1 MGTSVATP
9 QGPSSGTSGTGGTG
23 GTAGGLRPDDTDAGA
38 SGGLLTIGEL
48 ARQAGIST
56 QLVRAWEQRFGF
68 PEPVRLP
75 SGHRRY
81 TAADVRSVQRVVEER
96 DRGMRLEEAIA
107 TILRSGQVGESS
119 SVYAAL
125 SRRHPGLASYTLTKR
140 TLLALSWAIEDE
152 AVAQSS
158 SGVLLG
164 TFQRGRYY
172 GQSRRRWE
180 DLART
185 ARASVAM
192 ADFPAHDDESRPA
205 TVALPPDSPLLREWV
220 VVHEAPDFAVALVA
234 FELPGHGAVGDD
246 RLFEALWSVD
256 GRVVRDAAVLTAQA
270 GAAAGSLESARVL
283 ALLGEDRSL
292 SGTPP
297 GAAAAVFN
305 RMVAYTDGT
314 TLRARRP

>member
-1 MGTSVATP
+1 MGTNVATS
-9 QGPSSGTSGTGGTG
+9 Q
-23 GTAGGLRPDDTDAGA
+23 GA
-38 SGGLLTIGEL
+38 SPETTPVDDSLMTIGEL
-48 ARQAGIST
+48 ARHTGIST
-56 QLVRAWEQRFGF
+56 QLIRAWEQRFGF

-81 TAADVRSVQRVVEER
+81 TAADVRAVQRVVEER
-96 DRGMRLEEAIA
+96 DRGLRLEEAIS
-107 TILRSGQVGESS
+107 TTLRSGQVGESS

-125 SRRHPGLASYTLTKR
+125 GRRHPGLASYTLTKR

-185 ARASVAM
+185 AQDAVAM
-192 ADFPAHDDESRPA
+192 ADFEAHDDESRPA

-234 FELPGHGAVGDD
+234 FELPGHGSVGDD
-246 RLFEALWSVD
+246 RPFEALWSVD

-270 GAAAGSLESARVL
+270 GAAAGSLASARVL
-283 ALLGEDRSL
+283 ATLEESPAMP
-292 SGTPP
+292 STPP
-297 GAAAAVFN
+297 SAATAVFN
-305 RMVAYTDGT
+305 RMVAYTDGS

>member
-9 QGPSSGTSGTGGTG
+9 QGPSAVATE
-23 GTAGGLRPDDTDAGA
+23 
-38 SGGLLTIGEL
+38 GLLTIGEL
-48 ARQAGIST
+48 AREVGIST

-81 TAADVRSVQRVVEER
+81 TDADVRSVRRVVEER
-96 DRGMRLEEAIA
+96 DRGLRLEEAIA
-107 TILRSGQVGESS
+107 TTLRSGQVGESS

-164 TFQRGRYY
+164 TFQRGRYF

-185 ARASVAM
+185 ARATVAM
-192 ADFPAHDDESRPA
+192 ADFEAHDDDVRPA
-205 TVALPPDSPLLREWV
+205 LVALPPDSPLLREWV
-220 VVHEAPDFAVALVA
+220 VVHEAPDFAAAMVA

-246 RLFEALWSVD
+246 RLFEALWSVE
-256 GRVVRDAAVLTAQA
+256 GSVVRDAAVLTAQA
-270 GAAAGSLESARVL
+270 GAVAGSHESARVL
-283 ALLGEDRSL
+283 AMLEEDRALPST
-292 SGTPP
+292 SP
-297 GAAAAVFN
+297 AAATAVFN

-314 TLRARRP
+314 ALRARRP

>member
-1 MGTSVATP
+1 MGTNVATP
-9 QGPSSGTSGTGGTG
+9 QGPSAETT
-23 GTAGGLRPDDTDAGA
+23 PVDD
-38 SGGLLTIGEL
+38 SLMTIGEL
-48 ARQAGIST
+48 ARHTGIST
-56 QLVRAWEQRFGF
+56 QLIRAWEQRFGF

-81 TAADVRSVQRVVEER
+81 TAADARAVQRVVEER
-96 DRGMRLEEAIA
+96 DRGLRLEEAIA
-107 TILRSGQVGESS
+107 TTLRSGQVGESS

-125 SRRHPGLASYTLTKR
+125 GRRHPELASYTLTKR

-185 ARASVAM
+185 ARDAVAM
-192 ADFPAHDDESRPA
+192 ADFEAHDDESRPA

-234 FELPGHGAVGDD
+234 FELPGHGSVGDE
-246 RLFEALWSVD
+246 RPFEALWSVD
-256 GRVVRDAAVLTAQA
+256 GRVVRDAAILTAQA
-270 GAAAGSLESARVL
+270 GAAAGSLTSARVL
-283 ALLGEDRSL
+283 ATLEESPTV
-292 SGTPP
+292 SSTPP
-297 GAAAAVFN
+297 TAATAVFN
-305 RMVAYTDGT
+305 RMVAYTDGS

>member
-9 QGPSSGTSGTGGTG
+9 QGPSAVATE
-23 GTAGGLRPDDTDAGA
+23 
-38 SGGLLTIGEL
+38 GLLTIGEL
-48 ARQAGIST
+48 AREAGIST

-81 TAADVRSVQRVVEER
+81 TDADVRSVRRVVEER
-96 DRGMRLEEAIA
+96 DRGLRLEEAIA
-107 TILRSGQVGESS
+107 TTLRSGQVGESS

-185 ARASVAM
+185 ARATVAM
-192 ADFPAHDDESRPA
+192 ADFEAHDDDVPAGAGGAPARLAAAARVGRGARGARLRGRDGGLRAAGPRRGRRRPP
-205 TVALPPDSPLLREWV
+205 VRG
-220 VVHEAPDFAVALVA
+220 ALVRRG
-234 FELPGHGAVGDD
+234 P
-246 RLFEALWSVD
+246 
-256 GRVVRDAAVLTAQA
+256 VVRDAAVLTAQA
-270 GAAAGSLESARVL
+270 GAVAGSHESARVL
-283 ALLGEDRSL
+283 AMLEEDRALPST
-292 SGTPP
+292 SP
-297 GAAAAVFN
+297 AAATAVFN

-314 TLRARRP
+314 ALRARRP

>member
-1 MGTSVATP
+1 MGTSVATS
-9 QGPSSGTSGTGGTG
+9 QGQSHEEVGTGTVGS
-23 GTAGGLRPDDTDAGA
+23 AA
-38 SGGLLTIGEL
+38 SGADLMTIGEL
-48 ARQAGIST
+48 ARHAGIST

-81 TAADVRSVQRVVEER
+81 TAADVRAVQRVVEER
-96 DRGMRLEEAIA
+96 DRGLRLEEAIA
-107 TILRSGQVGESS
+107 TTLRSGQVGESS

-125 SRRHPGLASYTLTKR
+125 SRRHPDLSSYTLTKR

-164 TFQRGRYY
+164 TFQRGRYF

-180 DLART
+180 ELART
-185 ARASVAM
+185 ARAAVAM
-192 ADFPAHDDESRPA
+192 ADFEAHDDEARPA

-220 VVHEAPDFAVALVA
+220 VVHEGPDFAVALVA
-234 FELPGHGAVGDD
+234 FELPSHASVADD
-246 RLFEALWSVD
+246 ERMFEALWSVD
-256 GRVVRDAAVLTAQA
+256 GRVVRDVAVLTAQA
-270 GAAAGSLESARVL
+270 GAAAGSHASARVL
-283 ALLGEDRSL
+283 EALEVDPALPST
-292 SGTPP
+292 SP
-297 GAAAAVFN
+297 AAATAVFN

-314 TLRARRP
+314 ALRARRP

>member
-1 MGTSVATP
+1 MGTTVATS
-9 QGPSSGTSGTGGTG
+9 QGPTRGAA
-23 GTAGGLRPDDTDAGA
+23 GTAPAGH
-38 SGGLLTIGEL
+38 GLLTIGEL
-48 ARQAGIST
+48 AQAAGVST

-81 TAADVRSVQRVVEER
+81 TADDLRAVQRVVEER
-96 DRGMRLEEAIA
+96 DRGLRLEEAIA
-107 TILRSGQVGESS
+107 TTLRSGQVGESS

-125 SRRHPGLASYTLTKR
+125 SRRHPTLTSYTLTKR

-158 SGVLLG
+158 SGILLG

-185 ARASVAM
+185 ARAAVAM
-192 ADFPAHDDESRPA
+192 ADFEAHDDRSRPA
-205 TVALPPDSPLLREWV
+205 TVALPPDSPLLREWI
-220 VVHEAPDFAVALVA
+220 VVHEAPDLAVALVA
-234 FELPGHGAVGDD
+234 FELPGHGSVGDD
-246 RLFEALWSVD
+246 RPFEALWSVD
-256 GRVVRDAAVLTAQA
+256 GRVVRDAALLTAQA
-270 GAAAGSLESARVL
+270 GAAVGSEASVRVL
-283 ALLGEDRSL
+283 ADLEADPALPS
-292 SGTPP
+292 TAP
-297 GAAAAVFN
+297 AAATAVFN

>member
-1 MGTSVATP
+1 MGTNVATS
-9 QGPSSGTSGTGGTG
+9 QGPSGGVPA
-23 GTAGGLRPDDTDAGA
+23 TAPAGED
-38 SGGLLTIGEL
+38 LLTIGEL
-48 ARQAGIST
+48 AQAAGVST

-81 TAADVRSVQRVVEER
+81 TAADLRAVQRVVEER
-96 DRGMRLEEAIA
+96 DRGLRLEEAIA
-107 TILRSGQVGESS
+107 TTLRSGQVGESS

-125 SRRHPGLASYTLTKR
+125 SRRHPGLTSYTLTKR

-185 ARASVAM
+185 ARAAVAM
-192 ADFPAHDDESRPA
+192 ADFEAHDDASRPA
-205 TVALPPDSPLLREWV
+205 TVALPPDSPLLREWI
-220 VVHEAPDFAVALVA
+220 VVHEGPDFAVALVA
-234 FELPGHGAVGDD
+234 FELPGHGSVGDD
-246 RLFEALWSVD
+246 RPFEALWSVD
-256 GRVVRDAAVLTAQA
+256 GRVVRDAALLTAQA
-270 GAAAGSLESARVL
+270 GAAAGSETSVRVL
-283 ALLGEDRSL
+283 ADLEADPALPS
-292 SGTPP
+292 TAP
-297 GAAAAVFN
+297 AAATAVFN

-314 TLRARRP
+314 TLRARRR

>member
-1 MGTSVATP
+1 MGTNVATP
-9 QGPSSGTSGTGGTG
+9 QGPSSGTT
-23 GTAGGLRPDDTDAGA
+23 GTAAPPAGGEEVAIQ
-38 SGGLLTIGEL
+38 SLLTIGEL
-48 ARQAGIST
+48 ARRAGIST

-81 TAADVRSVQRVVEER
+81 TDADVRSVQRVVEER
-96 DRGMRLEEAIA
+96 DRGLRLEEAIA
-107 TILRSGQVGESS
+107 TTLRSGQVGESS

-185 ARASVAM
+185 ARAAVAM

>member
-1 MGTSVATP
+1 MGTDVVTP
-9 QGPSSGTSGTGGTG
+9 QGPQE
-23 GTAGGLRPDDTDAGA
+23 LM
-38 SGGLLTIGEL
+38 TIGEL
-48 ARQAGIST
+48 SKHAGIST

-81 TAADVRSVQRVVEER
+81 TADDVRAVQRVVEER
-96 DRGMRLEEAIA
+96 DRGLRLEEAIA
-107 TILRSGQVGESS
+107 AILRSGQVGEGA

-125 SRRHPGLASYTLTKR
+125 SRRHPELSSYTLTKR

-158 SGVLLG
+158 SGILLG

-172 GQSRRRWE
+172 GHSRRRWE

-185 ARASVAM
+185 ARAAVAI
-192 ADFPAHDDESRPA
+192 ADFDGHDDEARPA
-205 TVALPPDSPLLREWV
+205 TVGLPPDSPLLREWI
-220 VVHEAPDFAVALVA
+220 VVHEAPDFAAALVA

-246 RLFEALWSVD
+246 RPFEALWSVD
-256 GRVVRDAAVLTAQA
+256 GAVVRDAALLTAQA
-270 GAAAGSLESARVL
+270 GAAAGSRAAADVL
-283 ALLGEDRSL
+283 AGL
-292 SGTPP
+292 SGTPVLP
-297 GAAAAVFN
+297 STPPAAATAVFN

>member
-1 MGTSVATP
+1 MGTSVATS
-9 QGPSSGTSGTGGTG
+9 QG
-23 GTAGGLRPDDTDAGA
+23 LD
-38 SGGLLTIGEL
+38 GLLTIGEL
-48 ARQAGIST
+48 SRQAGIST

-81 TAADVRSVQRVVEER
+81 TVEDVRAVQRVVEER
-96 DRGMRLEEAIA
+96 DRGLRLEEAIA
-107 TILRSGQVGESS
+107 ASLRSGQMGESA

-125 SRRHPGLASYTLTKR
+125 SRRHPELTSYTLTKR

-158 SGVLLG
+158 RGVLLG
-164 TFQRGRYY
+164 TFQKGRYY

-185 ARASVAM
+185 ARAAVAI
-192 ADFPAHDDESRPA
+192 ADFESHDDEARPA
-205 TVALPPDSPLLREWV
+205 TVGLPPESPLLREWI

-246 RLFEALWSVD
+246 RPFEALWSVD
-256 GRVVRDAAVLTAQA
+256 GGVVRDAALLTAQA
-270 GAAAGSLESARVL
+270 GASVGSRASADVL
-283 ALLGEDRSL
+283 TVLGE
-292 SGTPP
+292 TPALP
-297 GAAAAVFN
+297 STPATAATAVFN

>member
-1 MGTSVATP
+1 M
-9 QGPSSGTSGTGGTG
+9 
-23 GTAGGLRPDDTDAGA
+23 
-38 SGGLLTIGEL
+38 TIGEL
-48 ARQAGIST
+48 SKHAGIST

-81 TAADVRSVQRVVEER
+81 TAADVRAVQRVVEER
-96 DRGMRLEEAIA
+96 DRGLRLEEAIA
-107 TILRSGQVGESS
+107 ATLRSGQLGEGA

-125 SRRHPGLASYTLTKR
+125 SRRHPELTSYTLTKR

-158 SGVLLG
+158 HGILLG

-172 GQSRRRWE
+172 GRSRRRWE

-185 ARASVAM
+185 ARAAVAI
-192 ADFPAHDDESRPA
+192 ADFESHDDESRPA
-205 TVALPPDSPLLREWV
+205 TVGLPADSPLLREWI

-234 FELPGHGAVGDD
+234 FELPGHGATGDD

-256 GRVVRDAAVLTAQA
+256 GGVVRDAAVLTAQA
-270 GAAAGSLESARVL
+270 GASAGSRASADVL
-283 ALLGEDRSL
+283 AVLEQTPTRPS
-292 SGTPP
+292 TPP
-297 GAAAAVFN
+297 AAATAVFN

-314 TLRARRP
+314 SLRARRS

>member
-1 MGTSVATP
+1 MDTGDAAT
-9 QGPSSGTSGTGGTG
+9 QGSET
-23 GTAGGLRPDDTDAGA
+23 LM
-38 SGGLLTIGEL
+38 TIGEL
-48 ARQAGIST
+48 SRHAGIST

-81 TAADVRSVQRVVEER
+81 TAEDARAVQRVVEER
-96 DRGMRLEEAIA
+96 DRGLRLEEAIA
-107 TILRSGQVGESS
+107 ATLRSGQLGESA

-125 SRRHPGLASYTLTKR
+125 SRRHPELTSYTLTKR

-185 ARASVAM
+185 ARAAVAM
-192 ADFPAHDDESRPA
+192 ADFDAHDDESRPA
-205 TVALPPDSPLLREWV
+205 NVGLPPESPLLREWV
-220 VVHEAPDFAVALVA
+220 VVHEAPDFAAALVA
-234 FELPGHGAVGDD
+234 FELPGHVTVGDE
-246 RLFEALWSVD
+246 RPFEALWSVD
-256 GRVVRDAAVLTAQA
+256 GGVVRDAAVLTAQA
-270 GAAAGSLESARVL
+270 GAAVGSRAAADVL
-283 ALLGEDRSL
+283 ADLER
-292 SGTPP
+292 TPVLP
-297 GAAAAVFN
+297 STSPVAATAVFN

>member
-9 QGPSSGTSGTGGTG
+9 QGPS
-23 GTAGGLRPDDTDAGA
+23 TATD
-38 SGGLLTIGEL
+38 GLLTIGEL
-48 ARQAGIST
+48 ARQARIST

-81 TAADVRSVQRVVEER
+81 TDADVRSVRRVVEER
-96 DRGMRLEEAIA
+96 DRGLRLEEAIA
-107 TILRSGQVGESS
+107 TTLRSGQVGESS

-185 ARASVAM
+185 ARATVAM
-192 ADFPAHDDESRPA
+192 ADFDAHDDEARPA

-220 VVHEAPDFAVALVA
+220 VVHEAPDFAAALVA
-234 FELPGHGAVGDD
+234 FELPGHGADGDD
-246 RLFEALWSVD
+246 RPFEALWSVEGD
-256 GRVVRDAAVLTAQA
+256 VVRDAAVLTAQA
-270 GAAAGSLESARVL
+270 GAAVGSHESARVL
-283 ALLGEDRSL
+283 AMLEEDRTL
-292 SGTPP
+292 PHTAP
-297 GAAAAVFN
+297 AAATAVFN

-314 TLRARRP
+314 ALRARRP

>member
-1 MGTSVATP
+1 M
-9 QGPSSGTSGTGGTG
+9 
-23 GTAGGLRPDDTDAGA
+23 
-38 SGGLLTIGEL
+38 
-48 ARQAGIST
+48 
-56 QLVRAWEQRFGF
+56 
-68 PEPVRLP
+68 
-75 SGHRRY
+75 
-81 TAADVRSVQRVVEER
+81 VEER
-96 DRGMRLEEAIA
+96 DRGLRLEEAIS
-107 TILRSGQVGESS
+107 TTLRSGQVGESS

-125 SRRHPGLASYTLTKR
+125 GRRHPGLASYTLTKR

-185 ARASVAM
+185 AQDAVAM
-192 ADFPAHDDESRPA
+192 ADFEAHDDESRPA

-234 FELPGHGAVGDD
+234 FELPGHGSVGRRPAVRG
-246 RLFEALWSVD
+246 A
-256 GRVVRDAAVLTAQA
+256 VVRST
-270 GAAAGSLESARVL
+270 GGWSA
-283 ALLGEDRSL
+283 
-292 SGTPP
+292 TPP
-297 GAAAAVFN
+297 SSPRRRGPRPARSPRPGCSATLEESPAMPSTPPSAATAVFN
-305 RMVAYTDGT
+305 RMVAYTDGS